1 MTASRILLA
10 ILLLHPASASGQGNA
25 AALEKKAKP
34 AASPYINQECGFELT
49 LLADWKVTVKPN
61 PHPRGSCD
69 LVVTLSQTST
79 DKSVEKH
86 SINVLFVDK
95 DYESAIRY
103 AGLVQKGGLWQ
114 TEGRQGMFSLAE
126 EIHGETWIGLNAPTM
141 VGCFDEHGYAGL
153 GQMPGAVLNN
163 RAKKSALI
171 DTGDECDTADDV
183 GFDLFL
189 KAFEFVH

>member
-1 MTASRILLA
+1 MTAGGILLA
-10 ILLLHPASASGQGNA
+10 ILLFHPASASGQGNGSP
-25 AALEKKAKP
+25 EKKEKP
-34 AASPYINQECGFELT
+34 AASRYINQECGFELT
-49 LLADWKVTVKPN
+49 RLADWKVTVKPN

-79 DKSVEKH
+79 DKSLEKH
-86 SINVLFVDK
+86 SINVLIVDK
-95 DYESAIRY
+95 DYESAIRS
-103 AGLVQKGGLWQ
+103 AGLVQKDGLWQ
-114 TEGRQGMFSLAE
+114 TEGRQSWPAE

-153 GQMPGAVLNN
+153 GQAPSAVLNN
-163 RAKKSALI
+163 KAKKSALI

-189 KAFEFVH
+189 KSFEFVH

>member
-1 MTASRILLA
+1 MTSSLILLA
-10 ILLLHPASASGQGNA
+10 ILLLHPVSASGQGSA
-25 AALEKKAKP
+25 AAPEKTEKP

-49 LLADWKVTVKPN
+49 RVADWRVTVKPN
-61 PHPRGSCD
+61 PHSRGSCD

-86 SINVLFVDK
+86 SINVLIVDK

-103 AGLVQKGGLWQ
+103 AGLVQKDGLWQ
-114 TEGRQGMFSLAE
+114 TQGRQGMPAA

-153 GQMPGAVLNN
+153 GQVPGAVLNN
-163 RAKKSALI
+163 KAKKSALI

-189 KAFEFVH
+189 KSFEFVH